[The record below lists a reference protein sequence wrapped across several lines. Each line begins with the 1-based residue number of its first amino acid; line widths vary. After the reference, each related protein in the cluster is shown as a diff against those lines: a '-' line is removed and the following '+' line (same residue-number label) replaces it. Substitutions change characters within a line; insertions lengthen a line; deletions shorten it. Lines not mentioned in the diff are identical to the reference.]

1 MMASANISLK
11 PADYAAFQGFLE
23 QSCGIVLGAGKE
35 YLVTS
40 RLAKILRDNDFAS
53 YRALIETLQRQ
64 PSHIALRSQV
74 IDAMTTNETF
84 WFRDIAH
91 FKILTEVIYPEYVN
105 RRLKIWSA
113 ACSSGQEPYS
123 ISMNMADY
131 KASKPFDLL
140 ETDIMATDISQTVL
154 EEAKTA
160 LYCGL
165 SASRGVDRTS
175 VTKYFDE
182 KGSCIQIKPAIKQR
196 VTFRELNLT
205 QSYASLGKFD
215 VIFCRNVL
223 IYFSAEMKFDI
234 VQRLA
239 ESLHPGGCLF
249 LGSTEAPPGL
259 KDFFEMRSACGGIYY
274 QKRA

>member
-1 MMASANISLK
+1 MTSSSLTA
-11 PADYAAFQGFLE
+11 ADYAAFQSFLE
-23 QSCGIVLGAGKE
+23 KSCGIVLGAGKE

-40 RLAKILRDNDFAS
+40 RLNNILKENSFSS
-53 YRALIETLQRQ
+53 YQALINALETHHAHL
-64 PSHIALRSQV
+64 PLRGQV

-91 FKILTEVIYPEYVN
+91 FKILSQEIYPDFAN

-123 ISMNMADY
+123 VSMSVADY
-131 KASKPFDLL
+131 KSSKPSDRFDA
-140 ETDIMATDISQTVL
+140 DIIATDISKTIL
-154 EEAKTA
+154 DEARKGF
-160 LYCGL
+160 YCGL
-165 SASRGVDRTS
+165 SASRGVDQAS
-175 VTKYFDE
+175 ISKYFDNE
-182 KGSCIQIKPAIKQR
+182 GGCIQVKPEIKRR

-205 QSYASLGKFD
+205 QSYSTLGRFD

-234 VQRLA
+234 IQRLA
-239 ESLHPGGCLF
+239 QSLNPGGYLF

-259 KDFFEMRSACGGIYY
+259 KDFFDMRSFQGGIVY
-274 QKRA
+274 QKRS

>member
-1 MMASANISLK
+1 MMASANISLQ
-11 PADYAAFQGFLE
+11 PADYVAFQSFLE

-40 RLAKILRDNDFAS
+40 RLAKILRDNGFTS
-53 YRALIETLQRQ
+53 YQALIKALQSQ
-64 PSHIALRSQV
+64 HAHLPLRSQV

-91 FKILTEVIYPEYVN
+91 FKILSEVIYPEFVN

-123 ISMNMADY
+123 ISMSMADY
-131 KASKPFDLL
+131 KASKPSGLI
-140 ETDIMATDISQTVL
+140 EADIIATDISQTVL
-154 EEAKTA
+154 DEAKA
-160 LYCGL
+160 GVYCGL
-165 SASRGVDRTS
+165 SASRGVDHTS
-175 VTKYFDE
+175 VAKFFD
-182 KGSCIQIKPAIKQR
+182 KKDSCIQIKPAIKQR
-196 VTFRELNLT
+196 VSFREMNLT

-239 ESLHPGGCLF
+239 DSLNPGGFLF

-259 KDFFEMRSACGGIYY
+259 KDFF
-274 QKRA
+274 

>member
-1 MMASANISLK
+1 MMASANISLQ
-11 PADYAAFQGFLE
+11 PADYVAFQSFLE

-40 RLAKILRDNDFAS
+40 RLAKILRDNGFTS
-53 YRALIETLQRQ
+53 YQALIQALQSQ
-64 PSHIALRSQV
+64 HAHLPLRSQV

-91 FKILTEVIYPEYVN
+91 FKILSEVIYPEFVN

-123 ISMNMADY
+123 ISMSMADY
-131 KASKPFDLL
+131 KASKPSGLI
-140 ETDIMATDISQTVL
+140 EADIIATDISQTVL
-154 EEAKTA
+154 DEAKA
-160 LYCGL
+160 GVYCGL
-165 SASRGVDRTS
+165 SASRGVDHTS
-175 VTKYFDE
+175 VAKFFD
-182 KGSCIQIKPAIKQR
+182 KKDSCIQIKPAIKQR
-196 VTFRELNLT
+196 VSFREMNLT

-239 ESLHPGGCLF
+239 DSLNPGGFLF

-259 KDFFEMRSACGGIYY
+259 KDFFEMRSVSGGIYY